1 MNEIASA
8 PATAASAAASAPLWS
23 LDALRGAEPALGL
36 ALIMLVAV
44 VAADALNRYV
54 RLPRSCGWMLVGA
67 LASPMA
73 LRLLE
78 RADLDPWKPMI
89 DLAVGV
95 LVFELGTRLRP
106 RWLLDNPGL
115 LVACVLEGVLAGAGV
130 AMALVGLGA
139 PPSSAWVAGAV
150 AMSTSPLI
158 TLAVVH
164 DSRPRGQVTERLLMM
179 SAINSVLAML
189 ALKILRVFTMP
200 DADTEPAALAASA
213 VYVIAGSLL
222 LGAICGLVLERL
234 SRISAS
240 GSMAVLQIAVVVLAT
255 LLAARWTLSP
265 LFTLLVAGM
274 VARTR
279 MGHRLTVE
287 PHLGSAGA
295 VLTVLLFV
303 CLGLLFSLDGFF
315 NVWPWALAIIAAR
328 IAGKGLAVM
337 LTARLSA
344 LSWRQGAAL
353 TLALQPMSGL
363 AVLIAADSFGL
374 DAALRGTDG
383 AVIQALIVATT
394 LMQLSGPLWTQG
406 ALQYV
411 AHETASNG
419 DPDHAA
425 G

>member
-1 MNEIASA
+1 MNPAESASS
-8 PATAASAAASAPLWS
+8 PALAASAPLWS

-36 ALIMLVAV
+36 AIIMLIAV
-44 VAADALNRYV
+44 VAADALNRFLRV
-54 RLPRSCGWMLVGA
+54 PRPCGWMLVGA

-95 LVFELGTRLRP
+95 LVFELGSRLRP

-115 LVACVLEGVLAGAGV
+115 FVACILEGLFAGVGVALALSALGAGV
-130 AMALVGLGA
+130 SGAM
-139 PPSSAWVAGAV
+139 VAGAV

-164 DSRPRGQVTERLLMM
+164 EARPRGQVTERLLMM

-189 ALKILRVFTMP
+189 AIKFLRVFVTP
-200 DADTEPAALAASA
+200 GADAELASLAVGA
-213 VYVIAGSLL
+213 VYVVVGSLL
-222 LGAICGLVLERL
+222 LGGLCALGLERL
-234 SRISAS
+234 SRIGAS
-240 GSMAVLQIAVVVLAT
+240 YSMDVLQIALVVLAT

-265 LFTLLVAGM
+265 LLTLLVAGM

-303 CLGLLFSLDGFF
+303 CLGLLFTMEGLTS
-315 NVWPWALAIIAAR
+315 VWLWALAIVAAR
-328 IAGKGLAVM
+328 AAGKALAVVA
-337 LTARLSA
+337 TARLSA
-344 LSWRQGAAL
+344 LSWRQALSL
-353 TLALQPMSGL
+353 TLALQPMTGL
-363 AVLIAADSFGL
+363 AVLVAADTFGL
-374 DAALRGTDG
+374 DAALGG
-383 AVIQALIVATT
+383 ADTGVIQALLVATT
-394 LMQLSGPLWTQG
+394 LMQFTGPLWTQG
-406 ALQYV
+406 ALQFV
-411 AHETASNG
+411 ARETSPNG
-419 DPDHAA
+419 GPDHAV

>member
-1 MNEIASA
+1 MMNSAAQASAPLAASA
-8 PATAASAAASAPLWS
+8 PALWP

-36 ALIMLVAV
+36 ALIMLLAV

-54 RLPRSCGWMLVGA
+54 RLPRPCGWMLVGA

-106 RWLLDNPGL
+106 RWLVDNPGL
-115 LVACVLEGVLAGAGV
+115 LVACLLEGVLAGAGV
-130 AMALVGLGA
+130 AVALTLLGA
-139 PPSSAWVAGAV
+139 APASAMVAGAV

-189 ALKILRVFTMP
+189 ALKILHVFMMP
-200 DADTEPAALAASA
+200 DADTELSALVAGA
-213 VYVIAGSLL
+213 VYVIAGSLI
-222 LGAICGLVLERL
+222 LGAVCGLGLTRL

-240 GSMAVLQIAVVVLAT
+240 GSMAVLQIAAVVLAT

-274 VARTR
+274 VARSR

-303 CLGLLFSLDGFF
+303 CLGLLFTVDGLLG
-315 NVWPWALAIIAAR
+315 VWPWALAIIAAR
-328 IAGKGLAVM
+328 VIGKGAAVM
-337 LTARLSA
+337 LTARMSA
-344 LSWRQGAAL
+344 LSWRQGIAL
-353 TLALQPMSGL
+353 TLALQPMTGV
-363 AVLIAADSFGL
+363 AVLIAADTFGL
-374 DAALRGTDG
+374 DTALRGADAT
-383 AVIQALIVATT
+383 VIQALLVATT
-394 LMQLSGPLWTQG
+394 LMQLTGPLWTQG
-406 ALQYV
+406 ALQFV
-411 AHETASNG
+411 AREAASNG
-419 DPDHAA
+419 ELDHAA